1 MNKSDKIARCDKETL
16 ERFKEL
22 PVKLQISFRW
32 LIENIEFVEDMCKIS
47 QISSEEIR
55 TQIQETLE
63 AEDYLMY
70 VLLVFK
76 NMYDKKT
83 L

>member
-16 ERFKEL
+16 EKFQEL